1 MKISL
6 MAPKIISQ
14 FNNIFYKKK
23 RKKKKKEKMFSP

>member
-23 RKKKKKEKMFSP
+23 KKEEEKRKNV